1 MADINVEITNA
12 DIAQWFG
19 EIHLVAKRQE
29 KAIAVLSAK
38 LDELTLKLEPK
49 SKVESIP

>member
-38 LDELTLKLEPK
+38 LDELTSKPEPK
-49 SKVESIP
+49 QEAEPVL